1 MEALINKLKD
11 YRDTL
16 SEPYLE
22 YDTLYH
28 KNMQHGIC
36 LWYWITLSEKEA
48 NIIRT
53 LLKRIKYD
61 GGYICDTVSKLQSK
75 IGHPKEHYKH
85 SSASQ
90 HKRILALGYMIEV
103 LEYRLK
109 PWYKRNPFLFKRG
122 LNLN

>member
-11 YRDTL
+11 YR
-16 SEPYLE
+16 
-22 YDTLYH
+22 
-28 KNMQHGIC
+28 N
-36 LWYWITLSEKEA
+36 TLSEKEA

-61 GGYICDTVSKLQSK
+61 GGYIYDTVSKLQSK
-75 IGHPKEHYKH
+75 IGHPKE
-85 SSASQ
+85 